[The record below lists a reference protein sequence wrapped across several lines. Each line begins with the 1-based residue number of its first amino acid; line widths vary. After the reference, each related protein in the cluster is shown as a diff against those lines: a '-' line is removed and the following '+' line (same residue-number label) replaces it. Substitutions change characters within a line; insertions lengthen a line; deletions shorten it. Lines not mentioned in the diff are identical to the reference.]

1 MNIYTKDATDTLLN
15 AKATVT
21 ALNAETTA
29 REDADTTLQTNVNKK
44 QDKLTF
50 DTTPTANS
58 TNPVIS
64 GGIKTYVDNAVSSVY
79 KYKGSVATYADLPTT
94 NLTTGDV
101 YNVED
106 TGDNYAWTGTAWD
119 KLAGTVDLSAY
130 LTTANA
136 ENTYAKLS
144 SIIDVAYQG
153 QANTFTT
160 VQYFKGNITTNNILP
175 NTSDFYS
182 IGESAKPYR
191 NVYATKLY
199 GLGMVQAGDLIITT
213 SMQYYD
219 GTSTWTY
226 TLPAKTGTIAL
237 TSDIPSTTTDLV
249 FYNSDDTVLATVKV
263 YNK

>member
-1 MNIYTKDATDTLLN
+1 MNIYTKEAITTLLALKAN
-15 AKATVT
+15 AAD
-21 ALNAETTA
+21 LIIETTA
-29 REDADTTLQTNVNKK
+29 RADADTTLQTNINKK

-58 TNPVIS
+58 TNPVTS
-64 GGIKTYVDNAVSSVY
+64 GGIKTYVDSAVSSVY

-94 NLTTGDV
+94 NLTIGDV

-106 TGDNYAWTGTAWD
+106 TGDNYAWTGTVWD

-130 LTTANA
+130 LTTTTA

-144 SIIDVAYQG
+144 SIIDVAYQDD
-153 QANTFTT
+153 ANTFTA
-160 VQYFKGNITTNNILP
+160 VQYFKSNITTSNITP
-175 NTSDFYS
+175 NKSDIYS

-191 NVYATKLY
+191 NIYATKLY
-199 GLGMVQAGDLIITT
+199 GFGMVQAGDLIITT

-237 TSDIPSTTTDLV
+237 TSDIPSTTTNLV
-249 FYNSDDTVLATVKV
+249 FYNSDDTVLATVQV
-263 YNK
+263 YSK